1 MTLPKPQ
8 ALDVENLDQWLEQ
21 ALNGDDEE
29 IFIAQ
34 LHHYDPRAAE
44 KLEMARHELQ
54 DAVSDLRDAGKL

>member
-1 MTLPKPQ
+1 MTQPKG
-8 ALDVENLDQWLEQ
+8 LDVENLDQFLEQ
-21 ALNGDDEE
+21 ALQGDDET

-54 DAVSDLRDAGKL
+54 EAVSDLRAAGKLV

>member
-1 MTLPKPQ
+1 MTQPKG
-8 ALDVENLDQWLEQ
+8 LDVENLDQFLEQ
-21 ALNGDDEE
+21 ALQGDDEA

-54 DAVSDLRDAGKL
+54 EAVSDLRAAGKLV